1 MGAPRFYYY
10 PLSGGVLKTISFSA
24 LTSNVTDF
32 DDDPVIVGDSAVTQT
47 GRDYT
52 VVQRSAPRVRIYF
65 RRLKRYTDTG
75 ALVERQL
82 RGFIDHL
89 RRGGVCAFTMDTDK
103 AWAAFAQGPVNQGDT
118 YIDTHG
124 DMFGGAFESS
134 PAPASG
140 DEVWIQGGYPERRR
154 ELMKVTAWIAGS
166 QRVTLGADVSIET
179 IAPTLVHTRDFWPVM
194 VLPAELRGQKLLTV
208 ERGRHFTLDM
218 TLELDTGR
226 VDTLG
231 AGAAAGGQ
239 EFGGES
245 QGSSL
250 DLESIPGNDRT
261 DMTRF
266 GGR

>member
-10 PLSGGVLKTISFSA
+10 PLAGGVLKTISFSA

-32 DDDPVIVGDSAVTQT
+32 DDDPVIISDGGTSQT

-134 PAPASG
+134 PAPAAG

-154 ELMKVTAWIAGS
+154 ELMKVTSWVAGS

-194 VLPAELRGQKLLTV
+194 VLPPEFRSQKLLTV
-208 ERGRHFTLDM
+208 ERGRHFTLDL

-231 AGAAAGGQ
+231 EGAAAGGQ
-239 EFGGES
+239 EFGGTT